1 MRSFLKVL
9 HSGVGPRLF
18 KSWSGYYFETLSINQ
33 MLSFQKISFGW
44 LHYSFCQT
52 DFSETL
58 KPFSNN
64 HLLAIIQCKQNE
76 KTLFS
81 LKRVLMIYNV
91 NLIKFDNIID
101 SFQHFL
107 VQKNKNWTAFF
118 SLRFLKKW
126 NRFFLRGYLN
136 FMKFTLIPFKSALN
150 LFMSPWSSWNKI
162 SHSREFEALK
172 FFIFSIEFNCC
183 HYSTLTKINVGICI
197 RTHRQ

>member
-9 HSGVGPRLF
+9 HPGVGPRLF
-18 KSWSGYYFETLSINQ
+18 KSWSGYYFETLSVNQ
-33 MLSFQKISFGW
+33 MLSFKKISFGW

-64 HLLAIIQCKQNE
+64 HPLAIIQCKQNE

-81 LKRVLMIYNV
+81 LERVLMIYNM

-101 SFQHFL
+101 PFQHFL

-118 SLRFLKKW
+118 SVRFKKK
-126 NRFFLRGYLN
+126 
-136 FMKFTLIPFKSALN
+136 MKLLLFKR
-150 LFMSPWSSWNKI
+150 LF
-162 SHSREFEALK
+162 EFHEVY
-172 FFIFSIEFNCC
+172 FNP
-183 HYSTLTKINVGICI
+183 I
-197 RTHRQ
+197 